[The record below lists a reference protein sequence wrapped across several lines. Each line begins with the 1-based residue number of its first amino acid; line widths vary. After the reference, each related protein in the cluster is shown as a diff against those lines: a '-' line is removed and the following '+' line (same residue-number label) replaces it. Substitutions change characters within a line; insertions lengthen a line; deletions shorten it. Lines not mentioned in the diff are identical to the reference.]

1 MNIDLKELNL
11 LIEQKYISVQK
22 HKDASLY
29 IYNYTPQ
36 TQFERYWTGITL
48 QCRGLILNE
57 NGAVAA
63 RPFRKFFNLEEHRL
77 EEIPQEPFEVY
88 EKLDGSMGI
97 LYWLNKVPFIASR
110 GSFHSQQAQKASRLL
125 HTKYTHILPYLRQEV
140 TYLFEI
146 IYPQNRIVVNYG
158 AAEELILLAIIDNH
172 TGLDLPLENIGF
184 PLVQRFDGISD
195 LQKLKALNH
204 PNKEGFVLK
213 FRSSFRV
220 KVKFEEYVRLHRIL
234 TGVSNKMIWEM
245 LRNNTPMDAILER
258 VPDEFYD
265 WVKKNREELMQE
277 YTAIEAYCKNDF
289 KELGDRKSTAMYYL
303 TCKYPSILFAMLDK
317 RDYSDSIWKLIKP
330 KYEKPFA
337 KEEGQ

>member
-1 MNIDLKELNL
+1 
-11 LIEQKYISVQK
+11 
-22 HKDASLY
+22 
-29 IYNYTPQ
+29 
-36 TQFERYWTGITL
+36 
-48 QCRGLILNE
+48 
-57 NGAVAA
+57 
-63 RPFRKFFNLEEHRL
+63 
-77 EEIPQEPFEVY
+77 
-88 EKLDGSMGI
+88 
-97 LYWLNKVPFIASR
+97 VPFIASR
-110 GSFHSQQAQKASRLL
+110 GSFHSEQAQQASRLL
-125 HTKYTHILPYLRQEV
+125 HTKYAATCAHLQRGV

-158 AAEELILLAIIDNH
+158 AAEELVLLAIIDNN

-184 PLVQRFDGISD
+184 PLVKRFDGIND

-213 FRSSFRV
+213 FTSGFRV

-245 LRNNTPMDAILER
+245 LKNNMPMDAILES

-265 WVKKNREELMQE
+265 WVKKTREALMQE
-277 YTAIEAYCKNDF
+277 YTAIEAHCKNDF
-289 KELGDRKSTAMYYL
+289 KELRDRKSTAMYFL
-303 TCKYPSILFAMLDK
+303 SCKYPSILFSMLDK